1 MFLRGVKKQEKTFQ
15 DVMVVVGRHFYSS
28 VRNIISPMCLVMGSP
43 SGDFPFLPLTYQRK
57 EAAAFSRVIDRH
69 IGGRDERSRRKG
81 NSTADHPS
89 MVKVNTVSLL
99 N

>member
-1 MFLRGVKKQEKTFQ
+1 MFLRGVKKLEKTFQ
-15 DVMVVVGRHFYSS
+15 DVMVVVGR
-28 VRNIISPMCLVMGSP
+28 RNIISPMCLLMGSP